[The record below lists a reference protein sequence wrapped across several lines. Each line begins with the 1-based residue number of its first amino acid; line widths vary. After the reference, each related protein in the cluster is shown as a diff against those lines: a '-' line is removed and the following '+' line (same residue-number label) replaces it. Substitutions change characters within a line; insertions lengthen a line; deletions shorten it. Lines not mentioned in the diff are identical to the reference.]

1 MNLNETMSVPEPE
14 KLPTPPTAWLAQT
27 NKQSSIPL
35 PSDPTIGLTLSER
48 SLQCLARAEAAGGR
62 GTAWWRGAWLDAQRR
77 DGFRAQSET
86 EVHKEGQGSMV
97 GDVGEE
103 EYRDILRFRETASQR
118 RAVAQMIQLYSE
130 AVTQAQPKNI
140 ALWSRNWFD
149 GHVSSRLPHDYALY
163 GPGSIDDDESPI
175 LASVPCEGN
184 TFDCGC
190 DKCINELLGFMAKQ
204 ERKKNNKNL

>member
-1 MNLNETMSVPEPE
+1 MSLKETMSVPDAE
-14 KLPTPPTAWLAQT
+14 KLPTPPPAWLAQT

-35 PSDPTIGLTLSER
+35 PSDPTTGLTLSER

-62 GTAWWRGAWLDAQRR
+62 ETGWWRGAWLDAQRR

-86 EVHKEGQGSMV
+86 QVHEEGQGSMV
-97 GDVGEE
+97 GHVGEE
-103 EYRDILRFRETASQR
+103 EYRDILRFRETESQR
-118 RAVAQMIQLYSE
+118 RAVAQMIQLYSA
-130 AVTQAQPKNI
+130 AVTEAQPKDI

-149 GHVSSRLPHDYALY
+149 GHVSSTEPFIE
-163 GPGSIDDDESPI
+163 PIDDDKSTI